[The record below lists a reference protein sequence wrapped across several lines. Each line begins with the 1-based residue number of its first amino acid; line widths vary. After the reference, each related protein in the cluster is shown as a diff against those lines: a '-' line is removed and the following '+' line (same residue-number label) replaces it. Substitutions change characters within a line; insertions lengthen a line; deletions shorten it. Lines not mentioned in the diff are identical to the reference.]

1 MVWLEIDFLFYP
13 VVLQKVFWVGVVE
26 EILQLISGST
36 YPKVKPKETS
46 VEDYISFVYSYSF
59 FQEKGINHIWES
71 DKAKEYLDR

>member
-1 MVWLEIDFLFYP
+1 MVWLEIDIFYP

-36 YPKVKPKETS
+36 YPRVNPKETF
-46 VEDYISFVYSYSF
+46 VEDYILFVYSYSF

-71 DKAKEYLDR
+71 DEAKEYLDR